1 MFYSTILTFYLFA
14 ALDKLNVT
22 LVTTDD
28 GWKITVTKQLL
39 TELAKD
45 PSVILSGVVPKKSP
59 ELKSWAKKLKM
70 NLVLPKKITGFSDKE
85 LLSFPPDNLDID
97 VLIIHSYG
105 TDLGRQ
111 AQVIKENRKKCKWV
125 HVVHTISQELAKF
138 GEKEIHNREHE
149 LQLELCNLADMILA
163 IGPKVA
169 EFYSSY
175 LLSTGKIVFDLTPG
189 IDDDLINIRSVAGNW
204 KFFRIMV
211 GATYHKKYFE
221 VKGLDIA
228 AQAINLLQD
237 TSYHILFLVRPDEDP
252 EALESRLKIHL
263 DKKQFTV
270 ERFEKK
276 TDNLQRLLRR
286 VQLAILP
293 SRAEGFGTSILHAL
307 SADVPV
313 LVGENTGLGIALR
326 ELPTGAE
333 YIIASDEPQDWADKI
348 KDVREKGARKCF
360 DNAKKLREEYM
371 KKYNKQELCHTLV
384 QKMWEMFT
392 DKQGRLGKN

>member
-22 LVTTDD
+22 LVTNDD

-45 PSVILSGVVPKKSP
+45 PSVILSGLVPKKSP

-252 EALESRLKIHL
+252 QALESRLKIHL
-263 DKKQFTV
+263 DKKTIHCRTIRK
-270 ERFEKK
+270 EDR
-276 TDNLQRLLRR
+276 
-286 VQLAILP
+286 QLAKVASSSTASHLAFTG
-293 SRAEGFGTSILHAL
+293 RGFW
-307 SADVPV
+307 
-313 LVGENTGLGIALR
+313 N
-326 ELPTGAE
+326 
-333 YIIASDEPQDWADKI
+333 
-348 KDVREKGARKCF
+348 
-360 DNAKKLREEYM
+360 
-371 KKYNKQELCHTLV
+371 KYPACIV
-384 QKMWEMFT
+384 C
-392 DKQGRLGKN
+392 